1 METFK
6 FLTNEYLKQLA
17 KVRTMALG
25 ALRHKLPLT
34 VQPEDVAVVS
44 KVLGDAASD
53 RYVVCNAYG
62 DEIAMFPYTFPGLN
76 DAIDYIVFRHKNN
89 GHRGD
94 WIMNPNN
101 VEGSDDPDEPQN
113 PTGLTQEET
122 EYIEMFGEHTG
133 M

>member
-6 FLTNEYLKQLA
+6 FLTNEYLKQLETLRSA
-17 KVRTMALG
+17 ALQSLRFKVGM
-25 ALRHKLPLT
+25 T
-34 VQPEDVAVVS
+34 VPPEYVGILS
-44 KVLGDAASD
+44 NVLGQVAGD

-62 DEIAMFPYTFPGLN
+62 DEVAMFPYTFAGLT
-76 DAIDYIVFRHKNN
+76 DAIDYIIFRHKNN

-101 VEGSDDPDEPQN
+101 VEGSDDPDEAQN
-113 PTGLTQEET
+113 PTGLSREET

>member
-1 METFK
+1 MTMFK
-6 FLTNEYLKQLA
+6 FLTNEYLKQVQKLRMA
-17 KVRTMALG
+17 ALQSLRSKVGMTIS
-25 ALRHKLPLT
+25 
-34 VQPEDVAVVS
+34 PEDVGILS
-44 KVLGDAASD
+44 HVLGKAASD

-62 DEIAMFPYTFPGLN
+62 DEIAMFPYTFAGLT
-76 DAIDYIVFRHKNN
+76 DAIDYIIDRHKNN

-101 VEGSDDPDEPQN
+101 VEGSDDPDEAQN
-113 PTGLTQEET
+113 PTGLSREET

>member
-1 METFK
+1 MTTFK
-6 FLTNEYLKQLA
+6 FLTNEYLSQVQKLRMAALQSLRF
-17 KVRTMALG
+17 KVGM
-25 ALRHKLPLT
+25 T
-34 VQPEDVAVVS
+34 VAPEYVGILS
-44 KVLGDAASD
+44 HVLGEAASD

-76 DAIDYIVFRHKNN
+76 DAIDYIIDRHKNGN
-89 GHRGD
+89 HRGD
-94 WIMNPNN
+94 WIMNPNG
-101 VEGSDDPDEPQN
+101 VDGSDDPDERQN

>member
-6 FLTNEYLKQLA
+6 FLTNEYLKQIEKLRTTA
-17 KVRTMALG
+17 LTCLRLKVGM
-25 ALRHKLPLT
+25 T
-34 VQPEDVAVVS
+34 VDPEYVGILS
-44 KVLGDAASD
+44 HVLGNVASD

-62 DEIAMFPYTFPGLN
+62 DEVAMFPYTFPGLN
-76 DAIDYIVFRHKNN
+76 DAIDYIIHRHKNGN
-89 GHRGD
+89 HRGD
-94 WIMNPNN
+94 WIMNPNG
-101 VEGSDDPDEPQN
+101 VDGSDDPDERQN